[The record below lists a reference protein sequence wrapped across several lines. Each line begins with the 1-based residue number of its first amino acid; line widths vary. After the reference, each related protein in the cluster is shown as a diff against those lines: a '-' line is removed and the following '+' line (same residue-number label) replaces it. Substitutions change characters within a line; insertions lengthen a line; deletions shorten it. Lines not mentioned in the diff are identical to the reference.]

1 MTLGDKSYPDAI
13 NELQDIIDKKNTFTH
28 SDIDRLS
35 KKVFALK
42 KKYIENEKNY
52 RVLKHIHEIL
62 HHERSKLNSLKMSVI
77 STMGSI
83 FLPLGFIVGY
93 FGMNFQS
100 MGSPSLNSGVFSVK
114 HIDKF
119 VIGIS
124 VGLALVI
131 IIMYKIRFH

>member
-1 MTLGDKSYPDAI
+1 MEQNHLGPRSCI
-13 NELQDIIDKKNTFTH
+13 SLC
-28 SDIDRLS
+28 
-35 KKVFALK
+35 LK

-62 HHERSKLNSLKMSVI
+62 HHERFKLNSLKMSVI

-93 FGMNFQS
+93 FGMNFKS

-114 HIDKF
+114 HVDKF
-119 VIGIS
+119 VIAGS
-124 VGLALVI
+124 VCLTLLIV
-131 IIMYKIRFH
+131 IMYKIRFH